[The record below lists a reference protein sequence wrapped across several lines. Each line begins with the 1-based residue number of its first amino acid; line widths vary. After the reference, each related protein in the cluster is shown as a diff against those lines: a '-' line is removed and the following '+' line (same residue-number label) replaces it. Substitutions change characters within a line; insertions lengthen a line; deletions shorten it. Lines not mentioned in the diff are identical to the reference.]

1 MRWRGGDNVR
11 VISEEIP
18 FRLMSS
24 KTWVGLHMA
33 NITEQEVDLL
43 ITGRG
48 IIGTGVAG
56 DANRRGLSVVF
67 LPLCLNPP
75 TSAIE
80 TLLFLWNISS
90 PHFSPQ

>member
-1 MRWRGGDNVR
+1 MR

-48 IIGTGVAG
+48 INGTGIAR
-56 DANRRGLSVVF
+56 DATGRGLSVVF
-67 LPLCLNPP
+67 WR
-75 TSAIE
+75 
-80 TLLFLWNISS
+80 FV
-90 PHFSPQ
+90 

>member
-24 KTWVGLHMA
+24 KTWVELHMA

-43 ITGRG
+43 ITGREING
-48 IIGTGVAG
+48 IGIARDAIG
-56 DANRRGLSVVF
+56 RGLSVVF
-67 LPLCLNPP
+67 AALFES
-75 TSAIE
+75 TSVRIRE
-80 TLLFLWNISS
+80 LTVCME
-90 PHFSPQ
+90 HF